1 MQFVPFNQFK
11 DNHSLLAKSVLE
23 ELPDQLVEY
32 FELIGRKPSI
42 QNLIDPSNLNI
53 VNLNMGGT
61 NVEGP
66 KYS

>member
-42 QNLIDPSNLNI
+42 QNPNDP
-53 VNLNMGGT
+53 
-61 NVEGP
+61 
-66 KYS
+66 